1 VTIAS
6 QHSSGLTSYRVVFG
20 ACLTQFTIIGL
31 LISYGL
37 FFKVFETEYGWSRTA
52 LSAST
57 SVAFF
62 LMGLFAIVI
71 GRLNDRFGPRL
82 VLGVS
87 GTLYGIGYALMSQV
101 TEIWHLF
108 VIFGLCVGSG
118 MAAHDVVTLSTV
130 ARWFPSKR
138 GLMSG
143 IVKTGTAVGQVAVP
157 PLSAILLTQF
167 GWQTALIVLGTAA
180 TGLMVIASA
189 CMSNPP
195 KTEASERE
203 ENLLGISFKQAW
215 RMPTMW
221 LLCLIQFLVFP
232 TLMTVPLHIVVH
244 AIDLGGTPAI
254 AALLLSTMG
263 AASVL
268 GRLSAGFAVDR
279 ISGKGGI
286 AVCLF
291 PIFVSLGALM
301 VVEDLSLLFP
311 VMAIYGF
318 GHGGFFTAVNPTAA
332 SYFGVKALG
341 SIFGIIVFFGTLS
354 GSIGPIVAGWIFD
367 VTGSYFYA
375 FALLGAGVA
384 ISLILLLALPKP
396 GRLAAH

>member
-1 VTIAS
+1 MTIAS
-6 QHSSGLTSYRVVFG
+6 VQSSAMTRYRVVFG

-37 FFKVFETEYGWSRTA
+37 FFKVFETEFGWSRTA
-52 LSAST
+52 ISATT

-62 LMGLFAIVI
+62 LMGVFAIAI
-71 GRLNDRFGPRL
+71 GRLNDRYGPRL
-82 VLGVS
+82 VLGIS

-108 VIFGLCVGSG
+108 VLFGLCIGSG

-130 ARWFPSKR
+130 ARWFPKKR

-143 IVKTGTAVGQVAVP
+143 IVKTGTALGQVAVP
-157 PLSAILLTQF
+157 PLAAVLLTQF
-167 GWQTALIVLGTAA
+167 GWQTALIVLGTVA
-180 TGLMVIASA
+180 TGLMVVASA
-189 CMSNPP
+189 CLADPP

-203 ENLLGISFKQAW
+203 ASLHGISSKQAA

-221 LLCLIQFLVFP
+221 LMCTIQFLVFP

-244 AIDLGGTPAI
+244 AIDLGSTPAV

-263 AASVL
+263 AASVV
-268 GRLSAGFAVDR
+268 GRLSTGFAVDR
-279 ISGKGGI
+279 IGGKSGI
-286 AVCLF
+286 AMCLI
-291 PIFVSLGALM
+291 PIIVSLAALM
-301 VVEDLSLLFP
+301 SISSVSLLFP
-311 VMAIYGF
+311 IMAIYGF
-318 GHGGFFTAVNPTAA
+318 GHGGFFTVVNPTAA
-332 SYFGVKALG
+332 SYFGVKALA
-341 SIFGIIVFFGTLS
+341 SIFGTIVFFGTLS

-375 FALLGAGVA
+375 FALLCGGAV
-384 ISLILLLALPKP
+384 ISLLLLLALPKP
-396 GRLAAH
+396 GPLAAQ

>member
-1 VTIAS
+1 MTIAS
-6 QHSSGLTSYRVVFG
+6 AQSSGVTRYWVVFG

-37 FFKVFETEYGWSRTA
+37 FFAEFEREYGWSRTS

-62 LMGLFAIVI
+62 LMGVFAIAI

-82 VLGVS
+82 VLGIS
-87 GTLYGIGYALMSQV
+87 GTLYGVGYALLSQV

-108 VIFGLCVGSG
+108 LLFGLCIGSG

-130 ARWFPSKR
+130 ARWFPNRR

-143 IVKTGTAVGQVAVP
+143 IVKTGTAVGQVSVP
-157 PLSAILLTQF
+157 PIAAVLLTQF
-167 GWQTALIVLGTAA
+167 GWQTALVILGTTA
-180 TGLMVIASA
+180 TGLMVIASV
-189 CMSNPP
+189 CMSDPP
-195 KTEASERE
+195 KTRAQGEGAELDGLSMA
-203 ENLLGISFKQAW
+203 QAR
-215 RMPTMW
+215 RMPTLW
-221 LLCLIQFLVFP
+221 LMCLIQFLIFP

-244 AIDLGGTPAI
+244 AIDLGASPAV

-263 AASVL
+263 AASVI
-268 GRLSAGFAVDR
+268 GRLGTGFAVDR
-279 ISGKGGI
+279 VGGKGGVALCI
-286 AVCLF
+286 VPLF
-291 PIFVSLGALM
+291 IGLISLM
-301 VVEDLSLLFP
+301 SVNQVSLLFP

-318 GHGGFFTAVNPTAA
+318 GHGGFFTVVNPMAA

-341 SIFGIIVFFGTLS
+341 SIFGVIVFFGTLS
-354 GSIGPIVAGWIFD
+354 GAIGPIVAGWIFD

-375 FALLGAGVA
+375 FGILAAGAAL
-384 ISLILLLALPKP
+384 SLLLLLLLPKP
-396 GRLAAH
+396 GLLATQ